1 MKEYLIKLQK
11 ENALCEVYTN
21 PNENDKFRVYQLLF
35 VGDDFIL
42 AQAFDRYG
50 QLDGIECLRMGY
62 ILKIVSSSLYLKC
75 MQKLI
80 SDGCAFDVKSMV
92 KDRAYDFKSLIE
104 DLAKQ
109 RTLCEIECG
118 GDIEEIATGFIHNS
132 KDVYV
137 EVAKFDDY
145 GHDDGFELIRAEDI
159 YCVSFNTLETNR
171 LEKLID
177 KHKNPRYK

>member
-50 QLDGIECLRMGY
+50 QLDGIECLRLDC
-62 ILKIVSSSLYLKC
+62 ILKIVSSSLYLEC

-80 SDGCAFDVKSMV
+80 SDVCIFDIKSLIKDGGCE
-92 KDRAYDFKSLIE
+92 FKSLIE
-104 DLAKQ
+104 YFAKQ

-118 GDIEEIATGFIHNS
+118 GDIEEIVTGFIHS
-132 KDVYV
+132 VKDVYV
-137 EVAKFDDY
+137 GVIKFDDY

-159 YCVSFNTLETNR
+159 YCVSFNTMETNR